1 MTTVT
6 IEVDDDLFA
15 RARRMAEVREMT
27 VSEMLERLLRA
38 AAAPPFEHSE
48 LPPLT
53 RQALGM
59 LPPMT
64 DEQVE
69 RLLDEE
75 RTRKHTA
82 P

>member
-1 MTTVT
+1 MSTIT
-6 IEVDDDLFA
+6 IEVDEELLA
-15 RARRMAEVREMT
+15 RARQLADAREMT
-27 VSEMLERLLRA
+27 VPEMLERLLRVMSQ
-38 AAAPPFEHSE
+38 PPMRRSD

-69 RLLDEE
+69 KILDEE
-75 RTRKHTA
+75 RTRKYG